1 MTNLIYIDE
10 EYFASNSFS
19 SKIKYL
25 VFEFGFYFDGSEQ
38 LRTLGYTIGSGL
50 FATTSTY
57 TALMNFKRNYTLFLR
72 VLMLLVTL
80 GVAGLILVVASG
92 FLATIVSFFLVT
104 GGVILFLTFLTQ
116 RELEIIDRSY
126 GRFVEG
132 RKGCPTSPLSSIG
145 VITFIG
151 DSNHGSCCRDL
162 SEEQFKLEVNRLQKR
177 GRDFLGFP
185 IGLLEGLLVPL
196 LAPPFN
202 MERRQLLNVIR
213 NLVDNTDADAF
224 HIPRGKVENFKTFFY
239 CVYQYLDS
247 VHYRFLNQKDWSKG
261 VFCKRLFNCFLNLRE
276 LRVED
281 LRVHPNKIEFAIKM
295 EKHFRTIDS
304 HRYTNT

>member
-1 MTNLIYIDE
+1 M
-10 EYFASNSFS
+10 SNSFT

-25 VFEFGFYFDGSEQ
+25 VFELGFYFDGSEQ

-80 GVAGLILVVASG
+80 GVAGLILVLASG
-92 FLATIVSFFLVT
+92 FLATIVSFFLIT
-104 GGVILFLTFLTQ
+104 GGVVLFLTFLSQ

-126 GRFVEG
+126 YRFV
-132 RKGCPTSPLSSIG
+132 KDKNSPTSPLSSIG
-145 VITFIG
+145 VMTFIG
-151 DSNHGSCCRDL
+151 DQNHGSCCRDL
-162 SEEQFKLEVNRLQKR
+162 SEEQFKLEVNRLQKS

-185 IGLLEGLLVPL
+185 IGLLEELLVPL
-196 LAPPFN
+196 LAPPFS
-202 MERRQLLNVIR
+202 MERRQLLSVIR
-213 NLVDNTDADAF
+213 NLVYNIDADAF

-239 CVYQYLDS
+239 CVYQYLDT
-247 VHYRFLNQKDWSKG
+247 VHYRFVKQKDWCKS
-261 VFCKRLFNCFLNLRE
+261 VFCKRLFNCFLNFRE
-276 LRVED
+276 LKVED
-281 LRVHPNKIEFAIKM
+281 LRVHPNKVEFAIKM
-295 EKHFRTIDS
+295 EKHFKTIDS